1 MRLTGQPGVI
11 IRREMSVIH
20 KFSKNQDEYQW
31 LGVNGN
37 PLTEEGIKAVTKHV
51 LIGENEGAAN
61 FIMRYFH
68 LEPGGHSKLE
78 RHPQEHE
85 VIILNGAGEVQIAD
99 QTFSV
104 KPFDVVFVEGGE
116 LHQFRAKENQELGFV
131 CVIPKNI
138 P

>member
-1 MRLTGQPGVI
+1 
-11 IRREMSVIH
+11 MSVIH

-37 PLTEEGIKAVTKHV
+37 PLTEEGIKAVTRHV
-51 LIGENEGAAN
+51 LIGENEGAPN

-85 VIILNGAGEVQIAD
+85 VIILDGGGEVQIAN

-104 KPFDVVFVEGGE
+104 TPFDVVFIEGGE
-116 LHQFRAKENQELGFV
+116 LHQFRAKEDQELGFI
-131 CVIPKNI
+131 CVIPKNT